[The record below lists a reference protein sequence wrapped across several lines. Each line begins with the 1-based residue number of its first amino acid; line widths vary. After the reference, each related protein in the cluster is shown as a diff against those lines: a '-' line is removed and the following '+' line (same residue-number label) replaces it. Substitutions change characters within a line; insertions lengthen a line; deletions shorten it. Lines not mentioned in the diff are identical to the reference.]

1 MSFLTTNDLLTAI
14 YPEQLD
20 AITREDDTF
29 PQFALDAAEEEMK
42 GFLSPKYLVSTIF
55 AKTGTERNKLVVL
68 LCRDMAVWHLINL
81 SNPGIDFESKKARY
95 ERAVRWCEQIQSGK
109 VNPPD
114 LELNDDDVTNNE
126 ILMSS
131 NDKRTNHY

>member
-1 MSFLTTNDLLTAI
+1 MSFLTSADLLKAVYT
-14 YPEQLD
+14 EQLD

-29 PQFALDAAEEEMK
+29 PQFAIDAAEEEMR
-42 GFLSPKYLVSTIF
+42 GYLAPKYDVDKIF
-55 AKTGTERNKLVVL
+55 AKTGDDRNNLLVM
-68 LCRDMAVWHLINL
+68 LCTDIAVYHLINI

-114 LELNDDDVTNNE
+114 LDLVTDEDNNE

-131 NDKRTNHY
+131 NTKRTNHY